1 MQGINHHPTM
11 AAANNNNNNNSP
23 PANPFRPLLSVPR
36 EPEVVREG
44 EDGHQALQ
52 LSEQTFE
59 ETVRNMVDRDIIAP
73 NPVFVKIG
81 HPHFADPHQFKIVL
95 SLGNDRATSYRLV
108 NFDEHL
114 DIVGSEEWGLAH
126 KVEQVTQRE
135 PEITGAWIHSEECG
149 CAGFVIGPIYPAV
162 GNDDQENLRDTIF
175 SEFQS
180 YRISSRVFQITADK
194 VKPCF
199 QEGQFPFHPWPQ
211 LREKPFDAVRG
222 TPTVTTGIF
231 VSAPHVNSGT
241 AFGNRIGLVGDATPE
256 QWWLQMMSARIVTG
270 DGALL
275 ANLCGIK
282 KEIYNDLGKYNRL
295 ISAKTPNG
303 VYFTFADH
311 IRSDYPD
318 IESENKVEIHV
329 FVDDANDEY
338 VAEARSGATS
348 WCSYVA
354 QAVDYAHEAEMVELN
369 CDDKEDDE

>member
-1 MQGINHHPTM
+1 M

-108 NFDEHL
+108 NL
-114 DIVGSEEWGLAH
+114 DQYHHFVSTQYGLAAM
-126 KVEQVTQRE
+126 VEKVTQGE
-135 PEITGAWIHSEECG
+135 SEIKGAWIHSEESG

-162 GNDDQENLRDTIF
+162 GNLDQENLRDTIL
-175 SEFQS
+175 STFQA
-180 YRISSRVFQITADK
+180 YRMSICVFQITADQ

-211 LREKPFDAVRG
+211 LQAMPIVSVRG
-222 TPTVTTGIF
+222 TLTVTTGIF
-231 VSAPHVNSGT
+231 VSAPHVKSGT
-241 AFGNRIGLVGDATPE
+241 AFGNRIGLVGDATTE
-256 QWWLQMMSARIVTG
+256 EWWLEMMSARIVTG
-270 DGALL
+270 DGVLL
-275 ANLCGIK
+275 ANLCGITR
-282 KEIYNDLGKYNRL
+282 EIYDDLGEYTSL
-295 ISAKTPNG
+295 TSAKTPNG
-303 VYFTFADH
+303 VYFTFADD
-311 IRSDYPD
+311 IRVTDYPG
-318 IESENKVEIHV
+318 IESENKVEIRK

-338 VAEARSGATS
+338 VAEARSGATE
-348 WCSYVA
+348 WCGYVA
-354 QAVDYAHEAEMVELN
+354 QAVDYAHEAEMVELIR
-369 CDDKEDDE
+369 DDNEDAE